1 MMQKVRKVKDM
12 KIIKKIFKPFL
23 ALFKVLY
30 KVVDKIIVTPLSR
43 LVYRVHDYVKSHG
56 TGIERILNR
65 PNALI
70 IISLICAIVM
80 FVLVDQKVISLT
92 EKEAEVL
99 TGQPINIVYNKEAY
113 VVEGVPETV
122 DITLIGS
129 KSTVYLATQLGDQE
143 VTLDLSKYGP
153 GTWKVKLKYNHSVN
167 NVSYKLDPS
176 TITVKISEKVSKTS
190 SLTYNLLNENSL
202 DSKLSISNVELDN
215 NKVIV
220 KSSQEILNKV
230 AVVKALVDAS
240 DITLKESGEF
250 TIDNAPLVAY
260 DSNGKLLENVE
271 MVPSSVSAK
280 VTIDSYHATKD
291 VKVVTNGTMSSGKAI
306 SSLTTSIKTVE
317 VYGDKATVDA
327 LQYVEAAI
335 NVEGLDSNKTLSVNL
350 TQPVGIRYMSE
361 TKTNVEVVVG
371 TEANKTISGVQVRT
385 TNLASGY
392 VANAAT
398 TEDQY
403 IDVIVKGVESVI
415 NGIEASDITAYVDLS
430 GLKTGT
436 HTVPVKVSVND
447 SLINAQTAKTEITVK
462 ITEQK

>member
-1 MMQKVRKVKDM
+1 MKAM
-12 KIIKKIFKPFL
+12 KIIKTIFKPFL
-23 ALFKVLY
+23 ALFKILY
-30 KVVDKIIVTPLSR
+30 KIVDKLIVTPLSR
-43 LVYRVHDYVKSHG
+43 LVYKINDFMKSHG
-56 TGIERILNR
+56 TGIEKVLNR

-70 IISLICAIVM
+70 VISLICAVIM
-80 FVLVDQKVISLT
+80 FFLVDQKVISLT

-99 TGQPINIVYNKEAY
+99 TDQPINVIYNKENY
-113 VVEGVPETV
+113 VVEGVPESV

-143 VTLDLSKYGP
+143 VTLDLSNYGP

-176 TITVKISEKVSKTS
+176 TITVKISEKVSQTQ

-202 DSKLSISNVELDN
+202 DSKLSISNVELET

-240 DITLKESGEF
+240 EITLKESGEF
-250 TIDNAPLVAY
+250 TIDNAKLVAY
-260 DSNGKLLENVE
+260 DANGKLLNNVE

-291 VKVVTNGTMSSGKAI
+291 VKVVTSGTMASGKALAN
-306 SSLTTSIKTVE
+306 LTTSVKQVE

-327 LQYVEAAI
+327 LPNVEAVI
-335 NVEGLDSNKTLSVNL
+335 NVDGLDSNKTMSVNL

-361 TKTNVEVVVG
+361 TKTNVDVSVG
-371 TEANKTISGVQVRT
+371 TEAQKTVSGVQVRT

-392 VANAAT
+392 VANAVTA
-398 TEDQY
+398 EDQN
-403 IDVIVKGVESVI
+403 IEVIIKGVEDVI
-415 NGIEASDITAYVDLS
+415 NSVEASDIVAYVDLS

-436 HTVPVKVSVND
+436 HTVPVKVSVSD
-447 SLINAQTAKTEITVK
+447 SLIIAQTAKTEIKVK

>member
-1 MMQKVRKVKDM
+1 M
-12 KIIKKIFKPFL
+12 KIIKTILKPFL
-23 ALFKVLY
+23 ALFKILY
-30 KVVDKIIVTPLSR
+30 RIVDKLIVTPLSR
-43 LVYRVHDYVKSHG
+43 LVYKIHDFIKSHG

-70 IISLICAIVM
+70 VISLICAVVM
-80 FVLVDQKVISLT
+80 FFLVDQKVISLT

-99 TGQPINIVYNKEAY
+99 TDQPVNVIYNKENY
-113 VVEGVPETV
+113 VVEGVPEAV

-129 KSTVYLATQLGDQE
+129 KSSVYLATQVGDQE
-143 VTLDLSKYGP
+143 VTLDLSNYGP

-176 TITVKISEKVSKTS
+176 TITVKISEKVSQTQ

-202 DSKLSISNVELDN
+202 DSKLSISNVELET

-240 DITLKESGEF
+240 EITLKESGEY
-250 TIDNAPLVAY
+250 TIDNAKLVAY
-260 DSNGKLLENVE
+260 DANGKLLSNVE

-291 VKVVTNGTMSSGKAI
+291 VKVVTTGTMASGKALAN
-306 SSLTTSIKTVE
+306 LTTSVKQVE

-327 LQYVEAAI
+327 LNNVEAVV
-335 NVEGLDSNKTLSVNL
+335 NVDNLDSNKTMTVNI

-361 TKTNVEVVVG
+361 TKTSVEATVG
-371 TEANKTISGVQVRT
+371 TEAQKTVTGVQVRT

-392 VANAAT
+392 VANAVTA
-398 TEDQY
+398 EDQN
-403 IDVIVKGVESVI
+403 IEVIVKGVEDVI
-415 NGIEASDITAYVDLS
+415 NTVEASDIVAYVDLS

-436 HTVPVKVSVND
+436 HTVPVKVSVSD
-447 SLINAQTAKTEITVK
+447 SLIVAQTAKTEIKVK

>member
-1 MMQKVRKVKDM
+1 M
-12 KIIKKIFKPFL
+12 KIIKAIFKPFFV
-23 ALFKVLY
+23 LFKLIY
-30 KVVDKIIVTPLSR
+30 KIIDKIIVTPLSR
-43 LVYRVHDYVKSHG
+43 LVYIINDFLKSHG
-56 TGIERILNR
+56 TGIEKILNR

-70 IISLICAIVM
+70 VISLICAVIM

-190 SLTYNLLNENSL
+190 SLTYNLLNEKSL
-202 DSKLSISNVELDN
+202 DSKLSISNVELET

-260 DSNGKLLENVE
+260 DSNGKLLDNVE
-271 MVPSSVSAK
+271 MVPASVSAK

-291 VKVVTNGTMSSGKAI
+291 VKVVTNGNMASGKAI
-306 SSLTTSIKTVE
+306 SSLSTSVKTVE

-327 LQYVEAAI
+327 LQYVEAPV
-335 NVEGLDSNKTLSVNL
+335 NVEGLGENKTLSVNL

-361 TKTNVEVVVG
+361 TKTNIEVTVG
-371 TEANKTISGVQVRT
+371 TESQKTVTGVQVRT

-398 TEDQY
+398 AEDQN
-403 IDVIVKGVESVI
+403 IEVIVKGVEGVI
-415 NGIEASDITAYVDLS
+415 SGIEASDITAYVDLS
-430 GLKTGT
+430 GLKNGT
-436 HTVPVKVSVND
+436 HTVPVKVTVND
-447 SLINAQTAKTEITVK
+447 SLVNAQTAKTEITVK

>member
-1 MMQKVRKVKDM
+1 M
-12 KIIKKIFKPFL
+12 KIIKTIFKPFL
-23 ALFKVLY
+23 ALFKILY
-30 KVVDKIIVTPLSR
+30 KIVDKLIVTPLSR
-43 LVYRVHDYVKSHG
+43 LVYKINDFMKSHG
-56 TGIERILNR
+56 TGIEKVLNR

-70 IISLICAIVM
+70 VISLICAVVM
-80 FVLVDQKVISLT
+80 FFLVDQKVISLT

-99 TGQPINIVYNKEAY
+99 TDQPISVIYNKENY
-113 VVEGVPETV
+113 VVEGVPESV

-143 VTLDLSKYGP
+143 VTLDLSNYGP

-176 TITVKISEKVSKTS
+176 TITVKISEKVSQTQ

-202 DSKLSISNVELDN
+202 DSKLSISNVELET

-240 DITLKESGEF
+240 EITLKESGEF
-250 TIDNAPLVAY
+250 TIDNAKLVAY
-260 DSNGKLLENVE
+260 DANGKLLNNVE

-291 VKVVTNGTMSSGKAI
+291 VRVVTSGTMASGKALAN
-306 SSLTTSIKTVE
+306 LTTSVKQVE

-327 LQYVEAAI
+327 LPNVEAVI
-335 NVEGLDSNKTLSVNL
+335 NVDGLDSNKTMSVNL

-361 TKTNVEVVVG
+361 TKTNVDVSVG
-371 TEANKTISGVQVRT
+371 TEAQKTVSGVQVRT

-392 VANAAT
+392 VANAVTA
-398 TEDQY
+398 EDQN
-403 IDVIVKGVESVI
+403 IEVIIKGVEGVI
-415 NGIEASDITAYVDLS
+415 NSVEASDIVAYVDLS

-436 HTVPVKVSVND
+436 HTVPVKVSVSD
-447 SLINAQTAKTEITVK
+447 SLIIAQTAKTEIKVK

>member
-1 MMQKVRKVKDM
+1 M
-12 KIIKKIFKPFL
+12 KIIKTIFKPFL
-23 ALFKVLY
+23 ALFKILY
-30 KVVDKIIVTPLSR
+30 KIVDKLIVTPLSR
-43 LVYRVHDYVKSHG
+43 LVYKINDFMKSHG
-56 TGIERILNR
+56 TGIEKVLNR

-70 IISLICAIVM
+70 VISLICAVIM
-80 FVLVDQKVISLT
+80 FFLVDQKVISLT

-99 TGQPINIVYNKEAY
+99 TDQPINVIYNKENY
-113 VVEGVPETV
+113 VVEGVPESV

-143 VTLDLSKYGP
+143 VTLDLSNYGP

-176 TITVKISEKVSKTS
+176 TITVKISEKVSQTQ

-202 DSKLSISNVELDN
+202 DSKLSISNVELET

-240 DITLKESGEF
+240 EITLKESGEF
-250 TIDNAPLVAY
+250 TIDNAKLVAY
-260 DSNGKLLENVE
+260 DANGKLLNNVE

-291 VKVVTNGTMSSGKAI
+291 VKVVTSGTMASGKALAN
-306 SSLTTSIKTVE
+306 LTTSVKQVE

-327 LQYVEAAI
+327 LPNVEAVI
-335 NVEGLDSNKTLSVNL
+335 NVDGLDSNKTMSVNL

-361 TKTNVEVVVG
+361 TKTNVDVSVG
-371 TEANKTISGVQVRT
+371 TEAQKTVSGVQVRT

-392 VANAAT
+392 VANAVTA
-398 TEDQY
+398 EDQN
-403 IDVIVKGVESVI
+403 IEVIIKGVEGVI
-415 NGIEASDITAYVDLS
+415 NSVEASDIVAYVDLS

-436 HTVPVKVSVND
+436 HTVPVKVSVSD
-447 SLINAQTAKTEITVK
+447 SLIIAQTAKTEIKVK

>member
-1 MMQKVRKVKDM
+1 MKAM
-12 KIIKKIFKPFL
+12 KIIKTIFKPFL
-23 ALFKVLY
+23 ALFKILY
-30 KVVDKIIVTPLSR
+30 KIVDKLIVTPLSR
-43 LVYRVHDYVKSHG
+43 LVYKINDFMKSHG
-56 TGIERILNR
+56 TGIEKVLNR

-70 IISLICAIVM
+70 VISLICAVVM
-80 FVLVDQKVISLT
+80 FFLVDQKVISLT

-99 TGQPINIVYNKEAY
+99 TDQPINVIYNKENY
-113 VVEGVPETV
+113 VVEGVPESV

-143 VTLDLSKYGP
+143 VTLDLSNYGP

-176 TITVKISEKVSKTS
+176 TITVKISEKVSQTQ

-202 DSKLSISNVELDN
+202 DSKLSISNVELET

-240 DITLKESGEF
+240 EITLKESGEF
-250 TIDNAPLVAY
+250 TIDNAKLVAY
-260 DSNGKLLENVE
+260 DANGKLLNNVE

-291 VKVVTNGTMSSGKAI
+291 VKVVTSGTMASGKALAN
-306 SSLTTSIKTVE
+306 LTTSVKQVE

-327 LQYVEAAI
+327 LPNVEAVI
-335 NVEGLDSNKTLSVNL
+335 NVDGLDSNKTMSVNL

-361 TKTNVEVVVG
+361 TKTNVDVSVG
-371 TEANKTISGVQVRT
+371 TEAQKTVSGVQVRT

-392 VANAAT
+392 VANAVTA
-398 TEDQY
+398 EDQN
-403 IDVIVKGVESVI
+403 IEVIIKGVEDVI
-415 NGIEASDITAYVDLS
+415 NSVEASDIVAYVDLS

-436 HTVPVKVSVND
+436 HTVPVKVSVSD
-447 SLINAQTAKTEITVK
+447 SLIIAQTAKTEIKVK

>member
-1 MMQKVRKVKDM
+1 MQKVRKVKDM

-23 ALFKVLY
+23 ALFKLLY

-43 LVYRVHDYVKSHG
+43 LVYRVNDFMKSHG

-240 DITLKESGEF
+240 DITLKESGEY

-260 DSNGKLLENVE
+260 DSNGKLLDNVE

-291 VKVVTNGTMSSGKAI
+291 VKVVTNGTMASGKAI
-306 SSLTTSIKTVE
+306 SSLSASVKTVE

-327 LQYVEAAI
+327 LQYVEAPV
-335 NVEGLDSNKTLSVNL
+335 NVEGLDGDKTLSVNL
-350 TQPVGIRYMSE
+350 TQPVGIRYMSD
-361 TKTNVEVVVG
+361 TKANVEVKVG
-371 TEANKTISGVQVRT
+371 AEAQKTVTGVQVRT

-398 TEDQY
+398 ADDQY
-403 IDVIVKGVESVI
+403 IEVIVKCVEGVI

-430 GLKTGT
+430 GLKSGT
-436 HTVPVKVSVND
+436 HTVPVKVSVNY
-447 SLINAQTAKTEITVK
+447 SLITAQTAKTEITVK

>member
-1 MMQKVRKVKDM
+1 M
-12 KIIKKIFKPFL
+12 KIIKTIFKPL
-23 ALFKVLY
+23 LVIFKILY
-30 KVVDKIIVTPLSR
+30 KIVDKIIVTPLSR
-43 LVYRVHDYVKSHG
+43 LVYRINDFMKSHG
-56 TGIERILNR
+56 TGLEKVLNR

-70 IISLICAIVM
+70 VLSLICAVIM
-80 FVLVDQKVISLT
+80 FFLVDQKVISLT

-99 TGQPINIVYNKEAY
+99 TDQPINVIFNKENY
-113 VVEGVPETV
+113 VVEGVPEAV

-143 VTLDLSKYGP
+143 VTLDLSNYGP

-176 TITVKISEKVSKTS
+176 TITVKISEKVSQTQ

-202 DSKLSISNVELDN
+202 DSKLSISNVELET

-240 DITLKESGEF
+240 EITLKESGDF
-250 TIDNAPLVAY
+250 TIDNAKLVAY
-260 DSNGKLLENVE
+260 DTNGKLLNNVE
-271 MVPSSVSAK
+271 MVPNAVSAK

-291 VKVVTNGTMSSGKAI
+291 VKVVTTGTMASGKALANLV
-306 SSLTTSIKTVE
+306 SSVKQVE

-327 LQYVEAAI
+327 LTNVEAVV
-335 NVEGLDSNKTLSVNL
+335 NVEGLDTNKTMSVNI
-350 TQPVGIRYMSE
+350 TQPVGVRYMSE
-361 TKTNVEVVVG
+361 TKTNVEATVG
-371 TEANKTISGVQVRT
+371 EEAQKTVSGVQVRT

-392 VANAAT
+392 VANAASV
-398 TEDQY
+398 EDQN
-403 IDVIVKGVESVI
+403 IEVIIKGVEGVI
-415 NGIEASDITAYVDLS
+415 SGIEAADITAYVDLS

-436 HTVPVKVSVND
+436 HTVPVKVSVSD
-447 SLINAQTAKTEITVK
+447 SLIIAQTTKTEIKVK

>member
-1 MMQKVRKVKDM
+1 
-12 KIIKKIFKPFL
+12 
-23 ALFKVLY
+23 
-30 KVVDKIIVTPLSR
+30 
-43 LVYRVHDYVKSHG
+43 
-56 TGIERILNR
+56 
-65 PNALI
+65 
-70 IISLICAIVM
+70 M

-240 DITLKESGEF
+240 DITLKESGEY

-260 DSNGKLLENVE
+260 DSNGKLLDNVE

-291 VKVVTNGTMSSGKAI
+291 VKVVTNGTMASGKAI
-306 SSLTTSIKTVE
+306 SSLSASVKTVE

-327 LQYVEAAI
+327 LQYVEAPV
-335 NVEGLDSNKTLSVNL
+335 NVEGLDGDKTLSVNL
-350 TQPVGIRYMSE
+350 TQPVGIRYMSD
-361 TKTNVEVVVG
+361 TKANVEVKVG
-371 TEANKTISGVQVRT
+371 AEAQKTVTGVQVRT

-398 TEDQY
+398 ADDQY
-403 IDVIVKGVESVI
+403 IEVIVKGVEGVI

-430 GLKTGT
+430 GLKSGT

-447 SLINAQTAKTEITVK
+447 SLITAQTAKTEITVK

>member
-1 MMQKVRKVKDM
+1 M

-23 ALFKVLY
+23 ALFKILY

-43 LVYRVHDYVKSHG
+43 LVYRVNDFMKSHG

-240 DITLKESGEF
+240 DITLKESGEY

-260 DSNGKLLENVE
+260 DSNGKLLDNVE

-291 VKVVTNGTMSSGKAI
+291 VKVVTNGTIASGKAI
-306 SSLTTSIKTVE
+306 SSLSASVKTVE

-327 LQYVEAAI
+327 LQYVEAPV
-335 NVEGLDSNKTLSVNL
+335 NVEGLDGDKTLSVNL
-350 TQPVGIRYMSE
+350 TQPVGIRYMSD
-361 TKTNVEVVVG
+361 TKANVEVKVG
-371 TEANKTISGVQVRT
+371 AEAQKTVTGVQVRT

-398 TEDQY
+398 ADDQY
-403 IDVIVKGVESVI
+403 IEVIVKGVEGVI

-430 GLKTGT
+430 GLKNGT

-447 SLINAQTAKTEITVK
+447 SLITAQTAKTEITVK

>member
-1 MMQKVRKVKDM
+1 M
-12 KIIKKIFKPFL
+12 KIIKTILKPFL
-23 ALFKVLY
+23 VLFKILY
-30 KVVDKIIVTPLSR
+30 KIVDKLIVTPLSR
-43 LVYRVHDYVKSHG
+43 LVYKINDFIKSHG
-56 TGIERILNR
+56 TGIERVLNR

-70 IISLICAIVM
+70 VISLICAVVM
-80 FVLVDQKVISLT
+80 FFLVDQKVISLT

-99 TGQPINIVYNKEAY
+99 TDQPINVIFNKENY
-113 VVEGVPETV
+113 VVEGVPEAV

-143 VTLDLSKYGP
+143 VTLDLSNYGP

-176 TITVKISEKVSKTS
+176 TITVKISEKVSQTQ

-202 DSKLSISNVELDN
+202 DSKLSISNVELET

-240 DITLKESGEF
+240 EITLKESGEY
-250 TIDNAPLVAY
+250 TIDNAKLVAY
-260 DSNGKLLENVE
+260 DANGKLLNNVE

-291 VKVVTNGTMSSGKAI
+291 VKVVTTGTMASGKALANLT
-306 SSLTTSIKTVE
+306 SSVKQVE
-317 VYGDKATVDA
+317 VYGDKATVDS
-327 LQYVEAAI
+327 LTNVEAVV
-335 NVEGLDSNKTLSVNL
+335 NVEGLDNNKTMTVNL

-361 TKTNVEVVVG
+361 TKTNVEATVG
-371 TEANKTISGVQVRT
+371 TEAQKTVSGVQVRT

-392 VANAAT
+392 VANAVTA
-398 TEDQY
+398 EDQN
-403 IDVIVKGVESVI
+403 IEVIIKGVEDVI
-415 NGIEASDITAYVDLS
+415 NSVEASDIVAYVDLS

-436 HTVPVKVSVND
+436 HTVPVKVSVSD
-447 SLINAQTAKTEITVK
+447 SLIVAQPIKTEIKVK

>member
-1 MMQKVRKVKDM
+1 M
-12 KIIKKIFKPFL
+12 KIIKTIFKPFL
-23 ALFKVLY
+23 ALFKILY
-30 KVVDKIIVTPLSR
+30 KIVDKLIVTPLSR
-43 LVYRVHDYVKSHG
+43 LVYKINDFLKSHG
-56 TGIERILNR
+56 TGIEKVLNR

-70 IISLICAIVM
+70 VISLICAVVM
-80 FVLVDQKVISLT
+80 FFLVDQKVISLT

-99 TGQPINIVYNKEAY
+99 TDQPINVIYNKENY
-113 VVEGVPETV
+113 VVEGVPESV

-143 VTLDLSKYGP
+143 VTLDLSNYGP

-176 TITVKISEKVSKTS
+176 TITVKISEKVSQTQ

-202 DSKLSISNVELDN
+202 DSKLSISNVELET

-240 DITLKESGEF
+240 EITLKESGEF
-250 TIDNAPLVAY
+250 TIDNAKLVAY
-260 DSNGKLLENVE
+260 DANGKLLNNVE

-291 VKVVTNGTMSSGKAI
+291 VKVVTSGTMASGKALANLT
-306 SSLTTSIKTVE
+306 SSVKQVE
-317 VYGDKATVDA
+317 VYGDKATVDS
-327 LQYVEAAI
+327 LPNVEAVI
-335 NVEGLDSNKTLSVNL
+335 NVDGLDNNKTMSVNL

-361 TKTNVEVVVG
+361 TKTNVDVSVG
-371 TEANKTISGVQVRT
+371 TEAQKTVSGVQVRT

-392 VANAAT
+392 VANAVTA
-398 TEDQY
+398 EDQN
-403 IDVIVKGVESVI
+403 IEVIIKGVEDVI
-415 NGIEASDITAYVDLS
+415 NSVEASDIVAYVDLS

-436 HTVPVKVSVND
+436 HTVPVKVSVSD
-447 SLINAQTAKTEITVK
+447 SLIIAQTAKTEIKVK

>member
-1 MMQKVRKVKDM
+1 M
-12 KIIKKIFKPFL
+12 KIIKTIFKPFL
-23 ALFKVLY
+23 ALFKILY
-30 KVVDKIIVTPLSR
+30 KIVDKLIVTPLSR
-43 LVYRVHDYVKSHG
+43 LVYKINDFMKSHG
-56 TGIERILNR
+56 TGIEKVLNR

-70 IISLICAIVM
+70 VISLICAVIM
-80 FVLVDQKVISLT
+80 FFLVDQKVISLT

-99 TGQPINIVYNKEAY
+99 TDQPISVIYNKENY
-113 VVEGVPETV
+113 VVEGVPESV

-143 VTLDLSKYGP
+143 VTLDLSNYGP

-176 TITVKISEKVSKTS
+176 TITVKISEKVSQTQ

-240 DITLKESGEF
+240 EITLKESGEF
-250 TIDNAPLVAY
+250 TIDNAKLVAY
-260 DSNGKLLENVE
+260 DANGKLLNNVE

-291 VKVVTNGTMSSGKAI
+291 VRVVTSGTMASGKALAN
-306 SSLTTSIKTVE
+306 LTTSVKQVE

-327 LQYVEAAI
+327 LPNVEAVI
-335 NVEGLDSNKTLSVNL
+335 NVDGLDSNKTMSVNL

-361 TKTNVEVVVG
+361 TKTNVDVSVG
-371 TEANKTISGVQVRT
+371 TEAQKTVSGVQVRT

-392 VANAAT
+392 VANAVTA
-398 TEDQY
+398 EDQN
-403 IDVIVKGVESVI
+403 IEVIIKGVEGVI
-415 NGIEASDITAYVDLS
+415 NGVEASDIVAYVDLS

-436 HTVPVKVSVND
+436 HTVPVKVSVSD
-447 SLINAQTAKTEITVK
+447 SLIIAQTAKTEIKVK

>member
-1 MMQKVRKVKDM
+1 M
-12 KIIKKIFKPFL
+12 KIISAIFKPFII
-23 ALFKVLY
+23 LFKFIY
-30 KVVDKIIVTPLSR
+30 KIIDKIIVTPLSR
-43 LVYRVHDYVKSHG
+43 LVYKINDFLKSRG
-56 TGIERILNR
+56 SGIEKILNR

-70 IISLICAIVM
+70 IISLICAVVM

-99 TGQPINIVYNKEAY
+99 SGQPINIIYNKEAY

-176 TITVKISEKVSKTS
+176 TITVKISEKVSKTQG
-190 SLTYNLLNENSL
+190 LTYNLLNENSL
-202 DSKLSISNVELDN
+202 DAKLSISDVELDT

-260 DSNGKLLENVE
+260 DSNGKLLDNVE

-291 VKVVTNGTMSSGKAI
+291 VKVVTEGNMASGKAI
-306 SSLTTSIKTVE
+306 SSLSSSVKTVE
-317 VYGDKATVDA
+317 VYGSKAVVDA
-327 LQYVEAAI
+327 LQYVEAPV
-335 NVEGLDSNKTLSVNL
+335 NVEGLSDNKTLSVNL
-350 TQPVGIRYMSE
+350 TQPIGIRYMSE
-361 TKTNVEVVVG
+361 SKTNVEVTTG
-371 TEANKTISGVQVRT
+371 TESQKTVSGVQVRT

-398 TEDQY
+398 QEDQY
-403 IDVIVKGVESVI
+403 IEVIVKGVEGVI
-415 NGIEASDITAYVDLS
+415 NGIEAGDITAYVDLS
-430 GLKTGT
+430 GLKNGT
-436 HTVPVKVSVND
+436 HTVPVKVTVND
-447 SLINAQTAKTEITVK
+447 SLIIAQTAKTEITVK

>member
-1 MMQKVRKVKDM
+1 M
-12 KIIKKIFKPFL
+12 KIIKTIFKPFL
-23 ALFKVLY
+23 ALFKILY
-30 KVVDKIIVTPLSR
+30 KIVDKLIVTPLSR
-43 LVYRVHDYVKSHG
+43 LVYKINDFMKSHG
-56 TGIERILNR
+56 TGIEKVLNR

-70 IISLICAIVM
+70 VISLICAVIM
-80 FVLVDQKVISLT
+80 FFLVDQKVISLT

-99 TGQPINIVYNKEAY
+99 TDQPISVIYNKENY
-113 VVEGVPETV
+113 VVEGVPESV

-143 VTLDLSKYGP
+143 VTLDLSNYGP

-176 TITVKISEKVSKTS
+176 TITVKISEKVSQTQ

-202 DSKLSISNVELDN
+202 DSKLSISNVELET

-240 DITLKESGEF
+240 EITLKESGEF
-250 TIDNAPLVAY
+250 TIDNAKLVAY
-260 DSNGKLLENVE
+260 DANGKLLNNVE

-291 VKVVTNGTMSSGKAI
+291 VRVVTSGTMASGKALAN
-306 SSLTTSIKTVE
+306 LTTSVKQVE

-327 LQYVEAAI
+327 LPNVEAVI
-335 NVEGLDSNKTLSVNL
+335 NVDGLDSNKTMSVNL

-361 TKTNVEVVVG
+361 TKTNVDVSVG
-371 TEANKTISGVQVRT
+371 TEAQKTVSGVQVRT

-392 VANAAT
+392 VANAVTA
-398 TEDQY
+398 EDQN
-403 IDVIVKGVESVI
+403 IEVIIKGVEGVI
-415 NGIEASDITAYVDLS
+415 NSVEASDIVAYVDLS

-436 HTVPVKVSVND
+436 HTVPVKVSVSD
-447 SLINAQTAKTEITVK
+447 SLIIAQTAKTEIKVK

>member
-1 MMQKVRKVKDM
+1 M
-12 KIIKKIFKPFL
+12 KIIKAIFKPFFV
-23 ALFKVLY
+23 LFKLIY
-30 KVVDKIIVTPLSR
+30 KIIDKIIVTPLSR
-43 LVYRVHDYVKSHG
+43 LVYIINDFLKSHG
-56 TGIERILNR
+56 TGIEKILNR

-70 IISLICAIVM
+70 VISLICAVIM

-190 SLTYNLLNENSL
+190 SLTYNLLNENPL
-202 DSKLSISNVELDN
+202 DSKLSISNVELET

-260 DSNGKLLENVE
+260 DSNGQLLDNVE
-271 MVPSSVSAK
+271 MVPASVSAK

-291 VKVVTNGTMSSGKAI
+291 VKVVTNGNMASGKAI
-306 SSLTTSIKTVE
+306 SSLSTSVKTVE

-327 LQYVEAAI
+327 LQYVEVPV
-335 NVEGLDSNKTLSVNL
+335 NVEGLGENKTLSVNL

-361 TKTNVEVVVG
+361 TKTNIEVTVG
-371 TEANKTISGVQVRT
+371 TESQKTVTGVQVRT

-398 TEDQY
+398 AEDQN
-403 IDVIVKGVESVI
+403 IDVIVKGVEGVI
-415 NGIEASDITAYVDLS
+415 SGIEASDITAYVDLS
-430 GLKTGT
+430 GLKNGT
-436 HTVPVKVSVND
+436 HTVPVKVTVND
-447 SLINAQTAKTEITVK
+447 SLVNAQTAKTEITVK

>member
-1 MMQKVRKVKDM
+1 M
-12 KIIKKIFKPFL
+12 KIIKTIFKPFL
-23 ALFKVLY
+23 ALFKILY
-30 KVVDKIIVTPLSR
+30 KIVDKLIVTPLSR
-43 LVYRVHDYVKSHG
+43 LVYKINDFMKSHG
-56 TGIERILNR
+56 TGIEKILNR

-70 IISLICAIVM
+70 VISLICAVVM
-80 FVLVDQKVISLT
+80 FFLVDQKVISLT

-99 TGQPINIVYNKEAY
+99 TDQPINVIYNKENY
-113 VVEGVPETV
+113 VVEGVPESV

-143 VTLDLSKYGP
+143 VTLDLSNYGP

-176 TITVKISEKVSKTS
+176 TITVKISEKVSQTQ

-202 DSKLSISNVELDN
+202 DSKLSISNVELET

-240 DITLKESGEF
+240 EITLKESGEF
-250 TIDNAPLVAY
+250 TIDNAKLVAY
-260 DSNGKLLENVE
+260 DANGKLLNNVE

-291 VKVVTNGTMSSGKAI
+291 VKVVTSGTMASGKALAN
-306 SSLTTSIKTVE
+306 LTTSVKQVE

-327 LQYVEAAI
+327 LPNVEAVI
-335 NVEGLDSNKTLSVNL
+335 NVDGLDSNKTMSVNL

-361 TKTNVEVVVG
+361 TKTNVDVSVG
-371 TEANKTISGVQVRT
+371 TEAQKTVSGVQVRT

-392 VANAAT
+392 VANAVTA
-398 TEDQY
+398 EDQN
-403 IDVIVKGVESVI
+403 IEVIIKGVEDVI
-415 NGIEASDITAYVDLS
+415 NSVEASDIVAYVDLS

-436 HTVPVKVSVND
+436 HTVPVKVSVSD
-447 SLINAQTAKTEITVK
+447 SLIIAQTAKTEIKVK

>member
-1 MMQKVRKVKDM
+1 M
-12 KIIKKIFKPFL
+12 KIIKAIFKPFL
-23 ALFKVLY
+23 ALFKILY
-30 KVVDKIIVTPLSR
+30 KIVDKIIVTPLSR
-43 LVYRVHDYVKSHG
+43 IVYKINDFIKSHG
-56 TGIERILNR
+56 TGIEKVLNR

-70 IISLICAIVM
+70 VISLICAVVM
-80 FVLVDQKVISLT
+80 FFLVDQKVISLT

-99 TGQPINIVYNKEAY
+99 TDQPINVIFNKENY
-113 VVEGVPETV
+113 VVEGVPEAV

-143 VTLDLSKYGP
+143 VTLDLSNYGP

-176 TITVKISEKVSKTS
+176 TITVKISEKVSQTQ

-202 DSKLSISNVELDN
+202 DSKLSISNVELET

-240 DITLKESGEF
+240 EITLKESGEY
-250 TIDNAPLVAY
+250 TIDNAKLVAY
-260 DSNGKLLENVE
+260 DANGKLLNNVE

-291 VKVVTNGTMSSGKAI
+291 VKVVTTGTMASGKALSNLT
-306 SSLTTSIKTVE
+306 SSVKQVE
-317 VYGDKATVDA
+317 VYGDKATVDS
-327 LQYVEAAI
+327 LTSVEAVV
-335 NVEGLDSNKTLSVNL
+335 NVDGLDNNKTMAVNL

-361 TKTNVEVVVG
+361 TKTNVETQVG
-371 TEANKTISGVQVRT
+371 TEAQKTVSGVQVRT

-392 VANAAT
+392 VANAVTA
-398 TEDQY
+398 EDQN
-403 IDVIVKGVESVI
+403 IEVIIKGVEGVI
-415 NGIEASDITAYVDLS
+415 NGVEASDIVAYVDLS

-447 SLINAQTAKTEITVK
+447 SLIVAQTAKTEIKVK

>member
-1 MMQKVRKVKDM
+1 
-12 KIIKKIFKPFL
+12 
-23 ALFKVLY
+23 
-30 KVVDKIIVTPLSR
+30 
-43 LVYRVHDYVKSHG
+43 
-56 TGIERILNR
+56 
-65 PNALI
+65 
-70 IISLICAIVM
+70 
-80 FVLVDQKVISLT
+80 
-92 EKEAEVL
+92 
-99 TGQPINIVYNKEAY
+99 
-113 VVEGVPETV
+113 
-122 DITLIGS
+122 
-129 KSTVYLATQLGDQE
+129 
-143 VTLDLSKYGP
+143 
-153 GTWKVKLKYNHSVN
+153 
-167 NVSYKLDPS
+167 
-176 TITVKISEKVSKTS
+176 
-190 SLTYNLLNENSL
+190 
-202 DSKLSISNVELDN
+202 
-215 NKVIV
+215 
-220 KSSQEILNKV
+220 
-230 AVVKALVDAS
+230 
-240 DITLKESGEF
+240 
-250 TIDNAPLVAY
+250 
-260 DSNGKLLENVE
+260 